1 MVYSHSRGEDET
13 FPTHPSYSQYSQQP
27 ANVSSAYTNSGPD
40 PFGLLKQAGQC
51 LNQQHYL
58 DPKYHGQGH
67 GLATMINNQTGDKE
81 LTKRIIT
88 IGGLALVIGGIFFI
102 TLMPHH
108 GDNTST
114 NMAAMK
120 SDPDFDPKLSDIAK
134 LFKHPERNYQ
144 AFDEEYGPG
153 AAVRVIT
160 AANPRFKREHVAE
173 LLKNPP
179 SAASEFD
186 AEYGNGAAD
195 KLLSG
200 HLGRDKERQERVKRA
215 LAAEQERSKA
225 IKSGQSKESYDGER
239 DQALDTIEGTVAKE
253 KLKSIHE
260 EQAQLSEEEAM
271 TIQEEKTAVAAEREE
286 GKLKAPGE
294 PMEEKKLETEPRQ
307 DGR

>member
-1 MVYSHSRGEDET
+1 
-13 FPTHPSYSQYSQQP
+13 
-27 ANVSSAYTNSGPD
+27 
-40 PFGLLKQAGQC
+40 
-51 LNQQHYL
+51 
-58 DPKYHGQGH
+58 
-67 GLATMINNQTGDKE
+67 
-81 LTKRIIT
+81 
-88 IGGLALVIGGIFFI
+88 
-102 TLMPHH
+102 
-108 GDNTST
+108 
-114 NMAAMK
+114 MAAMK

-239 DQALDTIEGTVAKE
+239 DQTLDTIEGTVAKE

-271 TIQEEKTAVAAEREE
+271 TIQEEKTAVALKQEAEREE